1 MRKRADPQILDAS
14 SAALL
19 RILRVVFK
27 HLGSHGP
34 RIYVVTSECDSPNW
48 SKLGF
53 PHDCD

>member
-1 MRKRADPQILDAS
+1 MRNRVDPQIPDAS

-34 RIYVVTSECDSPNW
+34 RIYAVTSECDFSNW